1 MLDKVNLEQ
10 AVSEI
15 NENASKNFKE
25 ALDIDNLEDLELA
38 KRL

>member
-1 MLDKVNLEQ
+1 MIDKVNLEQ

-25 ALDIDNLEDLELA
+25 ALDLSLIHI
-38 KRL
+38 